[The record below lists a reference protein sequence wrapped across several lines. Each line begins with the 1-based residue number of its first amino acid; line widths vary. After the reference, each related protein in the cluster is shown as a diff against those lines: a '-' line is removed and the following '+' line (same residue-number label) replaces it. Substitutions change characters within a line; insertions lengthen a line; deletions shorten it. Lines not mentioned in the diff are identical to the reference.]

1 MENSAK
7 QHENQTCPRCGSS
20 KFETRKVAMHVG
32 QYCAACGR
40 WIRFLAQHESIE
52 VMPFGRHAGTRITN
66 LATNYLRWILEN
78 VTLKGRLL
86 KALEAEFE
94 RRGTEAAA

>member
-1 MENSAK
+1 
-7 QHENQTCPRCGSS
+7 
-20 KFETRKVAMHVG
+20 
-32 QYCAACGR
+32 
-40 WIRFLAQHESIE
+40 
-52 VMPFGRHAGTRITN
+52 MPFGRHAGTRITN